1 MVLYNLDTLEKVN
14 KLTKVCDRYEIDI
27 DVLCGR
33 YIINGRSVLGVSS
46 LIGNIVKIQPITD
59 DKLLKAYVIR
69 DLKEIGAYEN

>member
-46 LIGNIVKIQPITD
+46 LIGNIVKIQPVTD